1 MAELTRGQKRSAV
14 ILRAKI
20 AFKKGMSAS
29 NFITDMKA
37 RGLSYRRTD
46 MLADFRSVN
55 QVERKADAFKYVRKD
70 RLPTARVI
78 AQVDWSLSREYMYKV
93 KINSRI
99 RPGEP
104 ITERFVNIMQDR
116 PRTPGEIEGLAWEL
130 IQTQSPKLQAQVV
143 SITPWT
149 VLQKVIE

>member
-1 MAELTRGQKRSAV
+1 
-14 ILRAKI
+14 
-20 AFKKGMSAS
+20 
-29 NFITDMKA
+29 MKA

-46 MLADFRSVN
+46 MLADWRSVN
-55 QVERKADAFKYVRKD
+55 EVERKADAYKYVRKD
-70 RLPTARVI
+70 RMPTAKVI

-93 KINSRI
+93 KILSRI

-116 PRTPGEIEGLAWEL
+116 PLTPGEIEGLTWEM
-130 IQTQSPKLQAQVV
+130 IQAQSPKLQAQVV

-149 VLQKVIE
+149 VLQRVIE

>member
-1 MAELTRGQKRSAV
+1 MAELTSGQKRSAV

-20 AFKKGMSAS
+20 AFRRGQSATS
-29 NFITDMKA
+29 FIADMRA
-37 RGLSYRRTD
+37 RGLSYRRTT
-46 MLADFRSVN
+46 MLSDWRSVN
-55 QVERKADAFKYVRKD
+55 QLERKADAYKYVRRD
-70 RLPTARVI
+70 RMPSAAVI

-93 KINSRI
+93 KISSRV

-116 PRTPGEIEGLAWEL
+116 PMTPGEIIGLTWEM

-143 SITPWT
+143 SIMPWT
-149 VLQKVIE
+149 VLQRVTA